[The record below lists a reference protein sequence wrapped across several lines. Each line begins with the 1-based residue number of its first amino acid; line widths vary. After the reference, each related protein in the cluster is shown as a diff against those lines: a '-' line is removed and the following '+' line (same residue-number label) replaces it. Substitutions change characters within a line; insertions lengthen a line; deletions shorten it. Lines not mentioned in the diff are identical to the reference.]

1 MAEKWT
7 IKGQSAQKVGDY
19 TVLPDNTVEDP
30 KGISGAQPSLRK
42 EDPLVVPPRPSVVS
56 FFEHGQAAIA
66 NAEVAKKVAYNIL
79 GTYAGI
85 DLILNTHRRKPV
97 PHFGHIREEVLPVAT
112 KPQTATDVYN
122 FGMQDPQVSFVV
134 VGSKGIRGNYSV
146 DFFEFLTA
154 NLLYQESGDGIGVV
168 MMRPSNI
175 DGTSVDKEFGDV
187 HAFQISK
194 RHARKNVQNCARQL
208 GLSPATLRLMVTN
221 VTENTHPIGNAPELT
236 PQNYPVMKDLLKA
249 TVMGIASA

>member
-1 MAEKWT
+1 MAEKWI
-7 IKGQSAQKVGDY
+7 IKGQTAQKVGEY
-19 TVLPDNTVEDP
+19 TVLPDNSVEDP

-42 EDPLVVPPRPSVVS
+42 GDPFVVPPTPSVAS
-56 FFEHGQAAIA
+56 FFEHGRAATA
-66 NAEVAKKVAYNIL
+66 NAEVAQKLANNIL

-85 DLILNTHRRKPV
+85 DFVLSTHKKKPV
-97 PHFGHIREEVLPVAT
+97 PHFGHMRQEILPVGT

-122 FGMQDPQVSFVV
+122 FGKENPQVKFVV

-146 DFFEFLTA
+146 DFWEFLTA
-154 NLLYQESGDGIGVV
+154 NLLYQESGGGIGVV
-168 MMRPSNI
+168 MMRPTNI
-175 DGTSVDKEFGDV
+175 DGTDVDKEFGDV

-221 VTENTHPIGNAPELT
+221 VTENTHFIGNAPELT
-236 PQNYPVMKDLLKA
+236 PQNYPVMRDLLKA
-249 TVMGIASA
+249 TIIGVGSA